1 MATRKQQKRKQKARA
16 HGYVRDTPQQQA
28 ERPAK
33 EARPARRASRRPAQ
47 PTRRSGSWLRTPPE
61 PTFQRSIRRSG
72 TLVLPALLLLWYF
85 LSKPDQRDV
94 GSFLMAVALPVLVF
108 IPFDYYATRFM
119 NTMVKR
125 KTGGTR

>member
-1 MATRKQQKRKQKARA
+1 MATRKQLKRKQKART
-16 HGYVRDTPQQQA
+16 HGYVRETPQQA

-33 EARPARRASRRPAQ
+33 EPRPARRASRRPAQ
-47 PTRRSGSWLRTPPE
+47 STQRSRGWLRTPPE
-61 PTFQRSIRRSG
+61 PSLQRSLRRSG

-85 LSKPDQRDV
+85 LSKPDQRTV
-94 GSFLMAVALPVLVF
+94 ATFATAVLLPVVVF

-125 KTGGTR
+125 KTGGR

>member
-1 MATRKQQKRKQKARA
+1 MATRKQLKRKQKART
-16 HGYVRDTPQQQA
+16 HGYVRETPQHA

-33 EARPARRASRRPAQ
+33 EPRRPSRRPAQ
-47 PTRRSGSWLRTPPE
+47 SSRRSGGWLRTPPE
-61 PTFQRSIRRSG
+61 PTFQRSVRRSA

-85 LSKPDQRDV
+85 LSKPGDRTV
-94 GSFLMAVALPVLVF
+94 TTFATAVLLPVLVF

-125 KTGGTR
+125 RTGGK